1 MLWERSELKFK
12 ARAAI
17 GKNYGIC
24 VLAAFL
30 LGLMLSI
37 NTNMETME
45 YYWKI
50 SLPGSMRVSIN
61 VTKFFLGFLIIN
73 ILEIGICRFFVENRD
88 YQAPLSKILFGF
100 RSGYYGKNFWVTFI
114 RDVKIF
120 LWTVLLVVPGIV
132 KRYEYSMI
140 TYILAEQ
147 PDISSEDAF
156 AISREMT
163 DGQKWEM
170 FVLDL
175 SFIGWWIL
183 TVLTCGLSEIFW
195 TAPYRQAVRAELYV
209 VLRNQWL
216 AKYRTQEQ

>member
-1 MLWERSELKFK
+1 
-12 ARAAI
+12 
-17 GKNYGIC
+17 
-24 VLAAFL
+24 
-30 LGLMLSI
+30 
-37 NTNMETME
+37 
-45 YYWKI
+45 
-50 SLPGSMRVSIN
+50 MRVSIN

-100 RSGYYGKNFWVTFI
+100 RSGYYGKNFWITFI

-209 VLRNQWL
+209 VVRNQWL